1 MCLDDSTELNP
12 ALCFILQ
19 FQIAYW
25 EVFDGSVIR
34 ELDGSLSGA
43 VNGMDITVEGVH
55 FVTGQS
61 WDQRIKPSLAYLNGN
76 LEFPGRGATGVTPE
90 GSKGQCG

>member
-1 MCLDDSTELNP
+1 MYFCYLLYKVEPSFVSMRVDDFTELNP
-12 ALCFILQ
+12 ASCFVLE

-43 VNGMDITVEGVH
+43 INGMDITVEGVH

-61 WDQRIKPSLAYLNGN
+61 
-76 LEFPGRGATGVTPE
+76 
-90 GSKGQCG
+90 

>member
-12 ALCFILQ
+12 APCFVLQ

-61 WDQRIKPSLAYLNGN
+61 WDQRRKPGLAYLMETWNSLAGGQ
-76 LEFPGRGATGVTPE
+76 LEVTPE
-90 GSKGQCG
+90 GSKGQRG

>member
-1 MCLDDSTELNP
+1 MRVDDFTELNP
-12 ALCFILQ
+12 ASCFFLE

-34 ELDGSLSGA
+34 ELEGSLSGA
-43 VNGMDITVEGVH
+43 INGMDITVEGVH

-61 WDQRIKPSLAYLNGN
+61 WDKRRKPSPAYLNGKVELPGGRQ
-76 LEFPGRGATGVTPE
+76 LEVTTK
-90 GSKGQCG
+90 GSKGQRG